1 MYWESK
7 QGLYKPKEKE
17 IKNKKVEK
25 EIQEE
30 KVVQRPSNIAKDVL
44 SVTNKASKDKKLEIE
59 KEKRI

>member
-44 SVTNKASKDKKLEIE
+44 SVTNKASKDKKLETE